1 MHELAVTQ
9 NLLDMALSK
18 AAEAGARKITRVNVT
33 IGELSGAVPDCIQF
47 YFDVLR
53 KGTAAE
59 EATLNLISIPARLHC
74 RQCQSDFRPEDLPW
88 TCPRCGSLSLE
99 ITGGQELF
107 LESLEVAE

>member
-9 NLLDMALSK
+9 NILDIALSK
-18 AAEAGARKITRVNVT
+18 ATEAKAKKITRVNVT

-53 KGTAAE
+53 QGTHAE
-59 EATLNLISIPARLHC
+59 DATISFNSIPARLHC
-74 RQCQSDFRPEDLPW
+74 RQCQSDFHPEDLPW
-88 TCPRCGSLSLE
+88 TCPKCGSLSLE